1 MLERYQ
7 NVSHCLHGESGE
19 GDLCRFVERIGQYGE
34 LSVADTRE
42 NRVLMNHPV
51 HIVDS
56 ETGTTSPSAFIPFCD
71 FAGKMGDVG
80 TKLPEFDLP
89 VCNSFTKTVID
100 GQLCYELEV
109 NKFYTEPRVEEQ
121 LTKGLTLILD
131 YNEDRNLI
139 RVNEGEER
147 REINIV
153 DNIVN
158 FEESKEALIY
168 IKSISM
174 NTSHITSYLHLR
186 RSYQSSSPVGVVE
199 SSDSQSWFDLG
210 RP

>member
-1 MLERYQ
+1 M
-7 NVSHCLHGESGE
+7 ESSVM
-19 GDLCRFVERIGQYGE
+19 DSFI

-42 NRVLMNHPV
+42 TRVLMNHPV

-56 ETGTTSPSAFIPFCD
+56 DTGKTSPSAFIPFCD

-174 NTSHITSYLHLR
+174 NTTQVTSYLYLR
-186 RSYQSSSPVGVVE
+186 SSNQKSSPVGVVE

>member
-1 MLERYQ
+1 MRIRNWRFSDLFLSVSCKISKPPSVAETPRCWRDTGTSPTAFTGRAEREICVALQ
-7 NVSHCLHGESGE
+7 RGLVSMESSVM
-19 GDLCRFVERIGQYGE
+19 DSFI

-56 ETGTTSPSAFIPFCD
+56 DTGKTSPSAFIPFCD

-153 DNIVN
+153 DNI
-158 FEESKEALIY
+158 ACPLL
-168 IKSISM
+168 
-174 NTSHITSYLHLR
+174 TSHTVPPLYR
-186 RSYQSSSPVGVVE
+186 DE
-199 SSDSQSWFDLG
+199 T
-210 RP
+210 